1 MPKHHVWGWY
11 PPQTTSYIH
20 VWHVQNVW
28 AIGMFL
34 QGHMGAPL
42 YHYTGHVG
50 PRFGKKSTSL
60 EEWQW
65 CHNVMVEADIH
76 LRPLGAHVLQQ
87 MVTERRCKY
96 QALEYALY
104 WMLEEPAHGTSE
116 LIHKEQHLDLLDS
129 KPMQTLWETE
139 VCFFWG
145 TANSK
150 CTMVGDPRVLN
161 SKWPDR

>member
-50 PRFGKKSTSL
+50 PRFGKSTSL

-65 CHNVMVEADIH
+65 CHNLMVEADIH

-104 WMLEEPAHGTSE
+104 WMLEEPAGQASWFTKSNILTCLTLNQCKLCGKQRCVSSE
-116 LIHKEQHLDLLDS
+116 EPPI
-129 KPMQTLWETE
+129 
-139 VCFFWG
+139 
-145 TANSK
+145 ANAL
-150 CTMVGDPRVLN
+150 R
-161 SKWPDR
+161 